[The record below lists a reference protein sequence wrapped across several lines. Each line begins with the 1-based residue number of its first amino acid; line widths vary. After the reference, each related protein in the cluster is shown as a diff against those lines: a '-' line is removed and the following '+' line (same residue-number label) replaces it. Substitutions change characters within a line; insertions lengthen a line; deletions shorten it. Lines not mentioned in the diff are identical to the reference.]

1 MLLVGKGKRKDGKG
15 EKKEERKHSETRG
28 RKIPAPKY
36 WDLDL
41 EENTNNKNVSY
52 SVLYHQ

>member
-1 MLLVGKGKRKDGKG
+1 MVLVGKGKRKDGKG